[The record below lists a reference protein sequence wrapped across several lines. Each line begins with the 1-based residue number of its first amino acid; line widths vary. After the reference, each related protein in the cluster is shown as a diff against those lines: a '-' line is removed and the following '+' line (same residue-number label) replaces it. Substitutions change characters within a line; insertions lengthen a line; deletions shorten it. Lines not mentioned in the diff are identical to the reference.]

1 MECLIGTII
10 PWANTF
16 EPQDWMFCKGQT
28 LTIQQYQAL
37 FGVIGNR
44 FGGDG
49 ITNFKLP
56 NLCGEVIVGTKGNYS
71 MAQTGGSIGVT
82 LTQNTMPPH
91 NHNVQG
97 NANSKT
103 SGSNSPD
110 QTKVL
115 GVATT
120 GGAKPVP
127 IPMYDVYTNNQ
138 GDLVNF
144 HPSSIG
150 TAGAATVAEHENRQP
165 YLALNYIICL
175 VGDYPV
181 RN

>member
-10 PWANTF
+10 PWANSF
-16 EPQDWMFCKGQT
+16 EPMDWAFCQGQT
-28 LTIQQYQAL
+28 LSIQQFQAL
-37 FGVIGNR
+37 YSVIGTK

-49 ITNFKLP
+49 VTNFKLP
-56 NLCGEVIVGTKGNYS
+56 NLSGMAIVGNGANYA
-71 MAQTGGSIGVT
+71 MGQTGGSIGVT
-82 LTQNTMPPH
+82 LTQSTMPSH

-115 GVATT
+115 GVAITAGSRPMPT
-120 GGAKPVP
+120 
-127 IPMYDVYTNNQ
+127 PMYDVYTNNQ
-138 GDLVNF
+138 GDLVSF
-144 HPSSIG
+144 HPVSIEA
-150 TAGAATVAEHENRQP
+150 TGAATVTEHENRQP

-175 VGDYPV
+175 FGDYPS
-181 RN
+181 RG